1 MLFKSGSVPMAQ
13 ALPADDCDKMRDFL
27 NSLLRADTRMR
38 DIGKKI
44 DVAKFLLGYRELY
57 AEHISTNPRGKNY
70 AAILITQ
77 RKHREKQAECRQY
90 LIDHSGDSFKDIAR
104 ALGISYQTVSNYFK
118 QLGISH
124 KKPSRWAKCNE
135 SEVRQ

>member
-1 MLFKSGSVPMAQ
+1 MLFKGGSVPMTQ
-13 ALPADDCDKMRDFL
+13 ALPADSCDKMRDFL
-27 NSLLRADTRMR
+27 NSILRADTKMR

-44 DVAKFLLGYRELY
+44 DVAKFLLSYRELY
-57 AEHISTNPRGKNY
+57 AEHVSANPRGTNY

-118 QLGISH
+118 QLGIPH
-124 KKPSRWAKCNE
+124 KNPSRWAKCQE
-135 SEVRQ
+135 TKGA